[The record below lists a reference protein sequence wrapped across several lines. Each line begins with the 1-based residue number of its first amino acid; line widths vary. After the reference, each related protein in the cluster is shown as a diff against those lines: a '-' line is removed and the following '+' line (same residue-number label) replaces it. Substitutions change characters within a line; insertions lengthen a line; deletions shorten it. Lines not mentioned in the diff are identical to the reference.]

1 MLKSNTIKKTRKLV
15 SAVILLSGEA
25 FFELGTPFIIK

>member
-1 MLKSNTIKKTRKLV
+1 MLKSNTIKKTRKL
-15 SAVILLSGEA
+15 VILLSGEA